1 MDRNNIWG
9 QETKLFE
16 QLNPEQ
22 IMEVAEIFGSRLTG
36 KVIPLNSIENRVY
49 EVELASSYDFDPGF
63 SSQHIIIKFY
73 RPGRWSKEQLQEE
86 HRFLLNLKEFEV
98 PVVAPITI
106 GENEQSLFFDDKT
119 QLHFALFPKLQGRLK
134 DELIGDEIDQAGR
147 LIGRIHNIGSHGT
160 FEHRL
165 KFHPELF
172 IQGAKLNLIESASL
186 IESDSLKHYLNL
198 LDSLTQMLTP
208 LIENL
213 PMQKIHGDFHR
224 GNIVWTSHGPV
235 AVDFDDILTG
245 PIEQDLWLLFPGT
258 DPDSLKDRE
267 RFLSAYCEMTRRD
280 YVNLRNLEAF
290 RTMRMVHFNGWI
302 AKRWIDHSFQQLF
315 PQFISANYWDQQL
328 IDLRMQMSL
337 IQDQGYY

>member
-1 MDRNNIWG
+1 MKNNIWG

-22 IMEVAEIFGSRLTG
+22 ILSVAENFGQRLTG
-36 KVIPLNSIENRVY
+36 KVMPLNSIENRVY
-49 EVELASSYDFDPGF
+49 EVELASSFDFGPGF

-73 RPGRWSKEQLQEE
+73 RPGRWSKDQLLEE
-86 HRFLLNLKEFEV
+86 HRFLLSLKDFEI
-98 PVVAPITI
+98 PVVAPLSM
-106 GENEQSLFFDDKT
+106 GEDEETLFLDDTTK
-119 QLHFALFPKLQGRLK
+119 LYYALFPKLQGRLK
-134 DELIGDEIDQAGR
+134 DELINDEIDQAGR

-160 FEHRL
+160 FSHRL

-172 IQGAKLNLIESASL
+172 VQGAKQNLIEAETR
-186 IESDSLKHYLNL
+186 IDADSLKHYLNL
-198 LDSLTQMLTP
+198 LDPLTQLMGP
-208 LIENL
+208 LVDQL
-213 PMQKIHGDFHR
+213 PIQKIHGDFHR

-235 AVDFDDILTG
+235 AVDFDDILNG

-258 DPDSLKDRE
+258 DPESLKDRE
-267 RFLSAYCEMTRRD
+267 RFLGAYCEMTRKD
-280 YVNLRNLEAF
+280 YVSLRYLEVF

-337 IQDQGYY
+337 IQETTYY